1 MLLITSCVCVNLVL
15 VMPTPSVAVSPSVRV
30 PSQDAGR
37 TTSGEKVTQQQDWL
51 DLGRAGELYMGLD
64 QLEEAGRFGTAMP
77 LLPNKVSFL
86 LINMAHLLALIYLYV
101 TQLLLFNSYVL
112 LTTRSVISMLQNV
125 LHTLF

>member
-1 MLLITSCVCVNLVL
+1 
-15 VMPTPSVAVSPSVRV
+15 MPTPSVAVSPSMRV
-30 PSQDAGR
+30 PCQDAGR
-37 TTSGEKVTQQQDWL
+37 TICDKMVTQQQNRL
-51 DLGRAGELYMGLD
+51 DLRGAGELRMGPD